1 MECDAL
7 MKTYNG
13 VTHQRVDRNPTVC
26 LALTNYQC
34 LLSMEC
40 SWKLETKHH
49 LAIFVPLLFYKCC
62 EPWSFCSEKHS
73 HENNSSNQYV
83 PLRSESACAIL
94 KDFHVASLP
103 SPHAFGIM

>member
-7 MKTYNG
+7 MKTYNR
-13 VTHQRVDRNPTVC
+13 VTHQRVDRDPTVC
-26 LALTNYQC
+26 LAQC

-49 LAIFVPLLFYKCC
+49 LAIFVLCSSISAD
-62 EPWSFCSEKHS
+62 EPWRFCSEKHS
-73 HENNSSNQYV
+73 HENNSSNQYL

-94 KDFHVASLP
+94 KDFHVASLL
-103 SPHAFGIM
+103 SPHAFGIV